1 MGAGAAA
8 ARAVR
13 ACRGAVSRSSRCQAR
28 ERTTPDN
35 KRRYNVNTNAKRCH
49 RHVVG
54 PATKRKHRHHAAR
67 DNSSAAS
74 GHKHAQGCG
83 IAGAYSSTHSSA
95 CSHLRQRSLGSD
107 ELQRPGQDLGLWP
120 FPFGSQP
127 HPSLAGATV
136 SARRPDTA
144 VRFRRIETSCARLDR
159 HTRTHA
165 RAMGV
170 RAHGWIDGA
179 AVMGCSSAPRTRGRL
194 WAPLC
199 TCHRSGCSAKPIR
212 SRRTS
217 GPSVRTENHSPTV
230 PIAPQPSAAAKRPV
244 LAHPSCAG
252 CTSCGPDNGARPCGH
267 GRAETVG
274 AAAIYTSRAGL
285 VLLECCTGL
294 PPFVLDRAQS
304 FFDLSANAIE
314 KTPQAPP
321 HCSEEFRWA
330 RRPGPIG
337 RYGAQ
342 TRLLHDAAQT
352 NCVSRTCAHEY
363 TRKHTCVAHA
373 PTRACNM
380 C

>member
-1 MGAGAAA
+1 M
-8 ARAVR
+8 
-13 ACRGAVSRSSRCQAR
+13 
-28 ERTTPDN
+28 
-35 KRRYNVNTNAKRCH
+35 
-49 RHVVG
+49 
-54 PATKRKHRHHAAR
+54 
-67 DNSSAAS
+67 
-74 GHKHAQGCG
+74 
-83 IAGAYSSTHSSA
+83 
-95 CSHLRQRSLGSD
+95 RQRSLGSD

-127 HPSLAGATV
+127 HPSLAHRRDSKRS
-136 SARRPDTA
+136 SAQHRRALPPNRD
-144 VRFRRIETSCARLDR
+144 ILCAAGPA
-159 HTRTHA
+159 HTHA
-165 RAMGV
+165 RLAY
-170 RAHGWIDGA
+170 APTHGWIDGA

-217 GPSVRTENHSPTV
+217 GPSVRTENHTPTV
-230 PIAPQPSAAAKRPV
+230 PIAPQPSAAAKSPV

-252 CTSCGPDNGARPCGH
+252 GTSCGPDNGARPCGH

-274 AAAIYTSRAGL
+274 AAAAIYTSRAGL

-321 HCSEEFRWA
+321 HCSEEFRCA

-352 NCVSRTCAHEY
+352 NCVSRTCAHEH

-373 PTRACNM
+373 HAPTRACSM